1 MQSGK
6 PTREANVL
14 QKVNTY
20 RQYSHI
26 FEGLLNKVVGRSTV
40 QLFGLAGPSTPQQC
54 PAPGTSIR
62 STSLWLIARLPCPL
76 HTRNYRPGLFHL
88 DLCSEPLWDMDTRDA

>member
-1 MQSGK
+1 MRSGK

-26 FEGLLNKVVGRSTV
+26 FEGLLNTVVGRSTV
-40 QLFGLAGPSTPQQC
+40 QLFGVKKGH
-54 PAPGTSIR
+54 IMD
-62 STSLWLIARLPCPL
+62 RLPAVCFSKPRKSFL
-76 HTRNYRPGLFHL
+76 
-88 DLCSEPLWDMDTRDA
+88 S